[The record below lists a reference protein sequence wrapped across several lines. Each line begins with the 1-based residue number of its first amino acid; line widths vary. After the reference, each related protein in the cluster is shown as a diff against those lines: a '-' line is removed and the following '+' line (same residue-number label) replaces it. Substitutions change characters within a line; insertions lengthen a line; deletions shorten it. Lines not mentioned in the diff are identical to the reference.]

1 MITSKRKEWQK
12 PELIIIVKNSPAE
25 SVLGTCKTQI
35 EIGPR
40 ASQTTCLN
48 AGGES
53 SCQGHAK
60 S

>member
-1 MITSKRKEWQK
+1 MVTGKRKQWQK

-25 SVLGTCKTQI
+25 SVLGTCKTQYQ
-35 EIGPR
+35 IGPR
-40 ASQTTCLN
+40 EGMTTCLN